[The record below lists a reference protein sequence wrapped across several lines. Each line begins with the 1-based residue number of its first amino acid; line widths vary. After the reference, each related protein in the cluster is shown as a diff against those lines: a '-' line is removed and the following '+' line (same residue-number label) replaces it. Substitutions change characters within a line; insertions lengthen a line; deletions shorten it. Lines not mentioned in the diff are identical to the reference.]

1 MKQKLDRKQI
11 KLERAAEILKQ
22 RSEHAREFEVVS
34 EPEKR
39 LKDFNV
45 MVPESLI
52 SGNEYDKALRLEK
65 KLIQEFEG
73 RRLEKVI
80 PGKVVSNE
88 YGDCYRVADESD
100 IRFKK
105 ADSEKSR
112 QLILSDLKLIHG
124 IGPAR
129 ERVLKQYGYETIED
143 LRKHPIWQQAASEFL
158 KLTDAKEVG
167 SLQNWLWQRL
177 PKSHPLAHYLA
188 GLCKDE
194 DFAIVDIE
202 TLGLFGRPIILLGVA
217 KPRKNKIYTNQFLLR
232 DISDEVGALWA
243 FISSLEAGSS
253 FITFNGR
260 GFDIPFIKER
270 LAYYGLEASLDN
282 PHFDVLHFTRRALGS
297 KLDNCRL
304 ETVEKYLDI
313 HRDIDIPSALVPE
326 FYETYLRT
334 RNVGPLVAIVKHNKQ
349 DLTTLASLFS
359 ELYEEWN
366 I

>member
-1 MKQKLDRKQI
+1 MTKEINRKQV
-11 KLERAAEILKQ
+11 KLERAAEVLKQ
-22 RSEHAREFEVVS
+22 RSEYAREFEVVS

-39 LKDFNV
+39 SKDFNV

-52 SGNEYDKALRLEK
+52 YGYEYDKALRLEK

-73 RRLEKVI
+73 ERLEKVI
-80 PGKVVSNE
+80 PGKVISNE
-88 YGDCYRVADESD
+88 YGGCYHIADESG

-105 ADSEKSR
+105 ANYEKSR
-112 QLILSDLKLIHG
+112 QLILLDLKLIPG

-129 ERVLKQYGYETIED
+129 EQALKQQGYETIED
-143 LRKHPIWQQAASEFL
+143 LKKHPVWQKAASEFL
-158 KLTDAKEVG
+158 KLTDAKEVA
-167 SLQNWLWQRL
+167 SLQSWLWRRL

-188 GLCKDE
+188 GLCRDE

-217 KPRKNKIYTNQFLLR
+217 KPRKNKIYTSQFLLR
-232 DISDEVGALWA
+232 NISDEVGALWA
-243 FISSLEAGSS
+243 FISDLEAGSS

-282 PHFDVLHFTRRALGS
+282 PHFDVLHFTRRALSG

-304 ETVEKYLDI
+304 ETVEKYLDV

-349 DLTTLASLFS
+349 DLITLASLFS
-359 ELYEEWN
+359 KLYEEWN